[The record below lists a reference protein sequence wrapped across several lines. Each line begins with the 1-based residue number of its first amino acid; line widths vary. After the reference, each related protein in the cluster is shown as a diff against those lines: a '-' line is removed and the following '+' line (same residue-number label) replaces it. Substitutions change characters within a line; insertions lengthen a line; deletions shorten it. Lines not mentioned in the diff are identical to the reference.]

1 MKIVTAIP
9 LLLVIIVIYNIMAF
23 GILAFGHKSA
33 PEGVD
38 CAAPTSVLVKEWC
51 EKSVAEKAM
60 DTQVFGIKMVSKE
73 TWTVT
78 ISDLILVFALIF
90 LFIEIIRATN
100 IRTAAVTN
108 NALSMFVFILALI
121 EFLIVPGFSTSTF
134 FLIVVMTLIDTI
146 AGFIIG
152 MISARRDIGLDP
164 TGLHGV
170 G

>member
-1 MKIVTAIP
+1 MKILTAVP
-9 LLLVIIVIYNIMAF
+9 LLIVIILIYNVLAF
-23 GILAFGHKSA
+23 GVLAFGHKNA

-38 CAAPTSVLVKEWC
+38 CAAPSSALVKTWC
-51 EKSVAEKAM
+51 AESTAQKAM
-60 DTQVFGIKMVSKE
+60 DTQVFSITMVSKE
-73 TWTVT
+73 QWTVSV
-78 ISDLILVFALIF
+78 SDLILVIALVF
-90 LFIEIIRATN
+90 LFVEIIRATN

-108 NALSMFVFILALI
+108 NALSMFVFVLALI

-164 TGLHGV
+164 TGLKGV
-170 G
+170 